1 MVLVVPYDYRQK
13 IDNVTQLQIIDDK
26 KQITEKKSA
35 ISAHNVD
42 YNVGVDY
49 RLKRSGSKDSCT
61 LCDSS
66 FIYSIMELDVS
77 RKQATYTPPAL
88 YRASTGVT
96 LSLLNFGQIKED
108 KFY

>member
-1 MVLVVPYDYRQK
+1 M
-13 IDNVTQLQIIDDK
+13 TQLQVIDDK
-26 KQITEKKSA
+26 NQITEK
-35 ISAHNVD
+35 NFC
-42 YNVGVDY
+42 N
-49 RLKRSGSKDSCT
+49 LTGSKDSFT